1 MAATVTKSYALV
13 GDADNVRTLEND
25 QFENEVEDQWF
36 SATVPRK
43 QMKALMQRSNR
54 EAAIHFGIW
63 GVLLIGSGVG
73 AVLTWGTWWTV
84 PFLLFYGVMYSM
96 SDHQAHELSH
106 GTPFRIRWLNNVLY
120 WINGFMTLHET
131 YYWRWS
137 HTRHHTDTLHV
148 GRDPEIAVMAPA
160 DVAKLFLDFF
170 FIISGSV
177 QIGNIFKHALGRVE
191 GDGAHFIPDRERRK
205 VIWNSRAYLAVF
217 VATICAAVIWQTWL
231 PILLVV
237 TPRFYGGFFPQFFN
251 ITQHAGLKENC
262 LDHRENCRTFY
273 TNPVFRFLYMNMN
286 YHIEHHMFPM
296 VPFHRLPA
304 MHETIKDQCPPP
316 YPSVWACYAEMIPA
330 IRVQLRDPAVYVE
343 RPLPAS
349 EFGAQ

>member
-1 MAATVTKSYALV
+1 MAAKVTKSYALV
-13 GDADNVRTLEND
+13 GDADNIRTLEND

-43 QMKALMQRSNR
+43 QMKALMQRTNR

-73 AVLTWGTWWTV
+73 AVVTWGTWWTV

-231 PILLVV
+231 PDPL
-237 TPRFYGGFFPQFFN
+237 GG
-251 ITQHAGLKENC
+251 
-262 LDHRENCRTFY
+262 
-273 TNPVFRFLYMNMN
+273 
-286 YHIEHHMFPM
+286 
-296 VPFHRLPA
+296 
-304 MHETIKDQCPPP
+304 
-316 YPSVWACYAEMIPA
+316 
-330 IRVQLRDPAVYVE
+330 DPALL
-343 RPLPAS
+343 RRLFPAVLQHHPACRAEGELLGS
-349 EFGAQ
+349 P

>member
-1 MAATVTKSYALV
+1 MAAPVTKSYALV

-148 GRDPEIAVMAPA
+148 GRDPEVAVMAPA

-170 FIISGSV
+170 FIVSGWV
-177 QIGNIFKHALGRVE
+177 QIGNICKHALGRVE
-191 GDGAHFIPDRERRK
+191 GDGAHFIPEGERWK

-217 VATICAAVIWQTWL
+217 VATICAALIWQTWL

-237 TPRFYGGFFPQFFN
+237 TPRFYGGFFRSSS
-251 ITQHAGLKENC
+251 TS
-262 LDHRENCRTFY
+262 
-273 TNPVFRFLYMNMN
+273 
-286 YHIEHHMFPM
+286 
-296 VPFHRLPA
+296 
-304 MHETIKDQCPPP
+304 
-316 YPSVWACYAEMIPA
+316 PSM
-330 IRVQLRDPAVYVE
+330 Q
-343 RPLPAS
+343 
-349 EFGAQ
+349 G